1 MPSRYVPLTILLTA
15 ALVTTIT
22 AQTTKPVQTKPAP
35 TKPATTKSAT
45 TKPATTKPATTKPDF
60 SGDWAYDKS
69 KSTVVRVN
77 NKDVDAPAL
86 GLGFSAKQ
94 DAAFLRVNRSF
105 GSPPTAYTWTFDL
118 TGKPTTNKLPGQN
131 GDDEVVSRASWIG
144 SKLVITSTRMSKD
157 SSGKSVVTS
166 SLKRTLSINADGTLT
181 IDASVTPPPI
191 AGTSNVT
198 SVYRKNTAK

>member
-1 MPSRYVPLTILLTA
+1 MPSRYVPLVILLTA

-22 AQTTKPVQTKPAP
+22 AQTKPAQTKPAP
-35 TKPATTKSAT
+35 TKS
-45 TKPATTKPATTKPDF
+45 ATTKPATTKPDF
-60 SGDWAYDKS
+60 SGDWTYDKS

-86 GLGFSAKQ
+86 GLGFSARQ
-94 DAAFLRVNRSF
+94 DAKTLRVERSF

-118 TGKPTTNKLPGQN
+118 SGKPTTNKLPGQS

-157 SSGKSVVTS
+157 SGGKSVVTS

-181 IDASVTPPPI
+181 IDASGTPPPI

-198 SVYRKNTAK
+198 SVYRKTPAK